1 MTFNRRVRRIQ
12 SKIEFIGNGRALR
25 VGAACALVALGG
37 CQTPSADP
45 AFATDFKRVGVVS
58 VTAAALT
65 VHAPGANAYDDTR
78 SVKDITAWAVDRA
91 YEEQMAAA
99 VQSIA
104 GATAVRGTA
113 PPADLARMNDPATPF
128 VQPGFWSYP
137 ADPTAASI
145 RAYCARNQMDA
156 LVVASASIDDDVLGG
171 TYHAIAGAGVY
182 AHDGNHLLYLSTAL
196 TLIDCETGR
205 PLARHRVASGRSFAA
220 SHGYPV
226 RDLAQAPA
234 AGAAWTPQDDQRIE
248 QALIALPAQAW
259 ADTLQGMLHPD
270 VPPIFGRTMLPGT

>member
-1 MTFNRRVRRIQ
+1 MTLNRRVRRSQ
-12 SKIEFIGNGRALR
+12 SKIEFTGAYWAMRL
-25 VGAACALVALGG
+25 GAACALAALSA
-37 CQTPSADP
+37 CQTPPADP
-45 AFATDFKRVGVVS
+45 AIASSFKRVGVVS

-65 VHAPGANAYDDTR
+65 VHAPGASAYDDSR
-78 SVKDITAWAVDRA
+78 SVRDITAWAVDRA
-91 YEEQMAAA
+91 YEEQLAAA

-113 PPADLARMNDPATPF
+113 PPADLTRMNDPATPF

-156 LVVASASIDDDVLGG
+156 LVVASASVDDDVLGG
-171 TYHAIAGAGVY
+171 TYHPIAGAGVY

-205 PLARHRVASGRSFAA
+205 PLTRHRVSSGRSFAA

-234 AGAAWTPQDDQRIE
+234 AGAAWSAQEEQSIA

-259 ADTLQGMLHPD
+259 ADTLQGMLHSD
-270 VPPIFGRTMLPGT
+270 APPIFGRTMLPGT

>member
-1 MTFNRRVRRIQ
+1 MTLNRRVRRIQ
-12 SKIEFIGNGRALR
+12 GKIVFIGTRRAMRL
-25 VGAACALVALGG
+25 GAACALTALSA
-37 CQTPSADP
+37 CQTPPPDP
-45 AFATDFKRVGVVS
+45 ALATHFKRVGVVS
-58 VTAAALT
+58 VTATALT
-65 VHAPGANAYDDTR
+65 VHAPGASSYDDSR
-78 SVKDITAWAVDRA
+78 SVKDISAWAVDRA
-91 YEEQMAAA
+91 YEEQLAVA

-113 PPADLARMNDPATPF
+113 APADLARMNDPSTPF

-156 LVVASASIDDDVLGG
+156 LVVASASVDDDVLGG
-171 TYHAIAGAGVY
+171 TYHPISGAGVY
-182 AHDGNHLLYLSTAL
+182 VQGGNHLLYLSTAL

-205 PLARHRVASGRSFAA
+205 PLVRGRVASGRSFAA

-234 AGAAWTPQDDQRIE
+234 AGVAWSSQDEQHIQ

-259 ADTLQGMLHPD
+259 ADTLQGMIHAD
-270 VPPIFGRTMLPGT
+270 EPPIFGRTMLPGT